1 MRFLASLALC
11 AAALPA
17 AANDFLPQLEAM
29 VASDLAAWTTDPA
42 IIAAIQA
49 QNART
54 AGYNEAQI
62 LEMDN
67 AWRAEVGTSTTPTID
82 MVMNA
87 PLSAELLNRVEGSMG
102 QMTEVFVMDAVGLNV
117 AASGVTSDMW
127 QGDEAKWQETYAVGA
142 GAIHFGDVE
151 YDESTQQYLTQISMT
166 VSDPATGE
174 PIGAITFGINAE
186 SLL

>member
-1 MRFLASLALC
+1 MRLVASLALC

-17 AANDFLPQLEAM
+17 AANDFLPQLEAL
-29 VASDLAAWTTDPA
+29 VETELAAWAADPA
-42 IIAAIQA
+42 IIAAIRA
-49 QNART
+49 QNVRT
-54 AGYNEAQI
+54 AGYGEAQV

-67 AWRAEVGTSTTPTID
+67 AWRAEVGTAATPTID

-87 PLSAELLNRVEGSMG
+87 PLSSELLNRVEGSMG
-102 QMTEVFVMDAVGLNV
+102 RMTEVFVMDAVGLNV

-127 QGDEAKWQETYAVGA
+127 QGDEAKWQETYGVGA
-142 GAIHFGDVE
+142 GAVHYGEVE
-151 YDESTQQYLTQISMT
+151 YDESTQQYLTQVSMT
-166 VSDPATGE
+166 VSDPVTGE